1 MRMFGYNIMR
11 TSARRVVA
19 EHGYR
24 TAMTFFRRTAARQ
37 KRLFAKHGIALANPR
52 RAGLLP
58 SARPHR
64 AGLARTLDSALDVLE
79 AKLGA

>member
-24 TAMTFFRRTAARQ
+24 TALAYFRRHAARHR
-37 KRLFAKHGIALANPR
+37 RLFAKHGIVLADPR
-52 RAGLLP
+52 RARSLP
-58 SARPHR
+58 HARPHR
-64 AGLARTLDSALDVLE
+64 AGLARALDGALDRLE
-79 AKLGA
+79 TKLR